1 MKKWGLR
8 RAAVGTKE
16 SEPAVNRPPR
26 MSDVAKLA
34 GVGTMTVSR
43 VLSGSVRVSEET
55 SKRVYDAITALNYRP
70 NEVARALR
78 DQRSHQI
85 GIIVPN
91 LMDPFFAI
99 CAQTA
104 SVVAKEHAY
113 SVIIATADE
122 DVDIEYNEAVRM
134 LRRQVEGFVIIPAAG
149 GVSRISG
156 TEFNR
161 TPIVTLDRPIENGS
175 FDSVV
180 VENKFGAQLGVN
192 HLIQHGHSNIVFFG
206 LSRSL
211 YTIKARFEGY
221 REAMKKAALKQEA
234 CFGNATQA
242 EMLVTLRAVLDR
254 KNPPTAIFC
263 SNNLLTRNAIHALSS
278 LKVRIPEQVALVG
291 FDDFETANILSPAVT
306 VVRQPITDM
315 ARMGANILFSRLL
328 NGDTADRGKR
338 IVLPV
343 ELVIRE
349 SCGLRHKI
357 MTQRRQEDPEGL
369 LVQP

>member
-1 MKKWGLR
+1 M
-8 RAAVGTKE
+8 
-16 SEPAVNRPPR
+16 NRPPR

-55 SKRVYDAITALNYRP
+55 AKRVYDAIAALNYRP

-91 LMDPFFAI
+91 LIDPFFAI
-99 CAQTA
+99 CAHTV

-122 DVDIEYNEAVRM
+122 DVDVEYNEAIRM

-149 GVSRISG
+149 GVSRIAGS
-156 TEFNR
+156 EFNR
-161 TPIVTLDRPIENGS
+161 TPIVTLDRPIENS
-175 FDSVV
+175 TYDSVV
-180 VENKFGAQLGVN
+180 VENRFGAQLGVN
-192 HLIQHGHSNIVFFG
+192 HLIQHGHSRIAFFG
-206 LSRSL
+206 LSRNL

-221 REAMKKAALKQEA
+221 REAMKKANLKPEA
-234 CFGNATQA
+234 YFGNGAQT
-242 EMLVTLRAVLDR
+242 EMLTTIRGVLDQ
-254 KNPPTAIFC
+254 KNPPTAFFC
-263 SNNLLTRNAIHALSS
+263 SNNLITRNAIHSLSH
-278 LKVRIPEQVALVG
+278 LKVRIPETVALVG
-291 FDDFETANILSPAVT
+291 FDDFDSANILNPPVT

-315 ARMGANILFSRLL
+315 ARMGANMLFSRLL
-328 NGDTADRGKR
+328 NGDVSERGKH

-349 SCGLRHKI
+349 SCGLRHKAGPA
-357 MTQRRQEDPEGL
+357 RKQEISES
-369 LVQP
+369 LVTP

>member
-1 MKKWGLR
+1 
-8 RAAVGTKE
+8 
-16 SEPAVNRPPR
+16 

-43 VLSGSVRVSEET
+43 VLSGSVRVSEDT
-55 SKRVYDAITALNYRP
+55 ARRVFDAIATLNYRP

-91 LMDPFFAI
+91 LIDPFFAI
-99 CAQTA
+99 CAQTV
-104 SVVAKEHAY
+104 SVVAKEHLY

-122 DVDIEYNEAVRM
+122 DVDMEYSEASRM

-149 GVSRISG
+149 GVCRIAGS
-156 TEFNR
+156 EFNR
-161 TPIVTLDRPIENGS
+161 TPIVTLDRPIENS
-175 FDSVV
+175 SYDSVV
-180 VENKFGAQLGVN
+180 VENRFGSQLGVN
-192 HLIQHGHSNIVFFG
+192 HLIQHGHNRIAFFG
-206 LSRSL
+206 LSRNL

-221 REAMKKAALKQEA
+221 RDAMKKANLKPDVY
-234 CFGNATQA
+234 FGNGTQT
-242 EMLVTLRAVLDR
+242 EMLSTIRGILDR
-254 KNPPTAIFC
+254 KNPPTAIFT
-263 SNNLLTRNAIHALSS
+263 SNNLISRHAVHALAH
-278 LKVRIPEQVALVG
+278 LKVRIPDAVALVG
-291 FDDFETANILSPAVT
+291 FDDFETANILNPALT

-328 NGDTADRGKR
+328 NNDMSDRGKH

-349 SCGLRHKI
+349 SCGLRHKPSAP
-357 MTQRRQEDPEGL
+357 RKQEITESL
-369 LVQP
+369 LIPS

>member
-1 MKKWGLR
+1 MN
-8 RAAVGTKE
+8 RA
-16 SEPAVNRPPR
+16 PR

-43 VLSGSVRVSEET
+43 VLSGSVRVSEDT
-55 SKRVYDAITALNYRP
+55 ARRVFDAIATLNYRP

-91 LMDPFFAI
+91 LIDPFFAI
-99 CAQTA
+99 CAQTV
-104 SVVAKEHAY
+104 SVVAKEHLY

-122 DVDIEYNEAVRM
+122 DVDMEYSEASRM

-149 GVSRISG
+149 GVCRIAGS
-156 TEFNR
+156 EFNR
-161 TPIVTLDRPIENGS
+161 TPIVTLDRPIENS
-175 FDSVV
+175 SYDSVV
-180 VENKFGAQLGVN
+180 VENRFGSQLGVN
-192 HLIQHGHSNIVFFG
+192 HLIQHGHNRIAFFG
-206 LSRSL
+206 LSRNL

-221 REAMKKAALKQEA
+221 RDAMKKANLKPDVY
-234 CFGNATQA
+234 FGNGTQT
-242 EMLVTLRAVLDR
+242 EMLSTIRGILDR
-254 KNPPTAIFC
+254 KNPPTAIFT
-263 SNNLLTRNAIHALSS
+263 SNNLISRHAVHALAH
-278 LKVRIPEQVALVG
+278 LKVRIPDAVALVG
-291 FDDFETANILSPAVT
+291 FDDFETANILNPALT

-328 NGDTADRGKR
+328 NNDMSDRGKH

-349 SCGLRHKI
+349 SCGLRHKPSAP
-357 MTQRRQEDPEGL
+357 RKQEITESL
-369 LVQP
+369 LIPS